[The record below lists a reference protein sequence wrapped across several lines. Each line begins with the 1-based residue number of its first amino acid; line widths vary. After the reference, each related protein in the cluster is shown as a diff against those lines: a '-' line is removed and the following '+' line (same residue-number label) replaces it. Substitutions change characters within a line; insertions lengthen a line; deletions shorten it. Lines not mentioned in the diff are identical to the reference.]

1 MVRRF
6 SATERALH
14 WIHAVAFFGML
25 VTGVAL
31 YLPAL
36 AGGVGSRQD
45 LKAVHLVVA
54 VGWVV
59 ALLLVAALGN
69 RRALRATALELD
81 LFDDDDRRWLRG
93 AAAPQARF
101 NAGQK
106 LHSVVQAAAAVL
118 FVVSGVLLLA
128 GERDTRLRLD
138 GTILLH
144 DALTV
149 GATALVAG
157 HLYLALVHPP
167 TRPALR
173 GMLGGRVDAAWAA
186 SHHAKWRPGP
196 LAPTPGPAPLRRPL
210 TWVLLALALAVA
222 LGSVVLASGS
232 LPGLG

>member
-14 WIHAVAFFGML
+14 WVHAVAFFAML
-25 VTGVAL
+25 ATGVAL
-31 YLPAL
+31 YLPVL
-36 AGGVGSRQD
+36 AGGLGSRQD
-45 LKAVHLVVA
+45 IKAVHLAVA

-59 ALLLVAALGN
+59 ALLLVAALGD

-93 AAAPQARF
+93 GAAPQARF

-106 LHSVVQAAAAVL
+106 AHSVIQAASATL

-149 GATALVAG
+149 GVTALVLG
-157 HLYLALVHPP
+157 HVYLAMVHPP

-186 SHHAKWRPGP
+186 RHHAKWRPRP
-196 LAPTPGPAPLRRPL
+196 LTAPAGRAVLHRPL
-210 TWVLLALALAVA
+210 TWVLLALAAAVA
-222 LGSVVLASGS
+222 LGSLA
-232 LPGLG
+232 L